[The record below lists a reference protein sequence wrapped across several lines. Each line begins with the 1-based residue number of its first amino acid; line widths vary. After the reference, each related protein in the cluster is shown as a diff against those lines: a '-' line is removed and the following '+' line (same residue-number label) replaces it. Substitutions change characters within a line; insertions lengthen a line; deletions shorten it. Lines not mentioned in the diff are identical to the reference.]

1 MIGGRVIQIDQGDPV
16 KLWVYQPGAGE
27 MCVHA
32 QDDLGVGLPA
42 LGEEIWWQA
51 GLIMFG
57 GPDPKH
63 GEVSLVQIGNSHSP
77 KACRALRNGKGRDDG

>member
-1 MIGGRVIQIDQGDPV
+1 MVGGRVIQIDPGDPV
-16 KLWVYQPGAGE
+16 KLWVCQPGEGE

-32 QDDLGVGLPA
+32 RDDRGVGLPS

-51 GLIMFG
+51 GRIMFG

-63 GEVSLVQIGNSHSP
+63 GEVSLAKIGYSHSP
-77 KACRALRNGKGRDDG
+77 EACRPTPDEDT